1 MNNSI
6 NALLPGAQTASTIV
20 CTFNKPYILLFN
32 REEDG
37 HWYVNRQFFPLGL
50 HRRMMVA
57 CADELCS
64 FLSNDNRT
72 VRIEAYPGYEPFDK
86 TGYACLVRG
95 HHSLVSGSHYQVK
108 GIPGFKGEVWL
119 CPSTLLALGYYP
131 KRIYIRKWSD

>member
-6 NALLPGAQTASTIV
+6 NALLPRAQTASTIV
-20 CTFNKPYILLFN
+20 CTFNKPYILVFN
-32 REEDG
+32 LEEDG
-37 HWYVNRQFFPLGL
+37 HWYVNHSYLPFGL
-50 HRRMMVA
+50 HRQMMVA

-131 KRIYIRKWSD
+131 KRICIRKWSD